1 MDIDLYQI
9 LKTNDLILLFLVIG
23 FGYLIGNMKLFS
35 VPVGSAIGVLLVGLF
50 FGHYGLTLSTEFG
63 TFGFALFIF
72 SVGLQAGPSF
82 FTAFM
87 EDGKKYIA
95 LAALVAA
102 IGFTTAVTMS
112 AIFDFAPGFNAG
124 LMAGALT
131 STPTLAAAQDAVTSG
146 STGADA
152 ETQRQII
159 ENIGVGY
166 ALTYLIG
173 TMLVILVIRYA
184 PRLLKM
190 NLEAMA
196 RTYAMDKGLL
206 VGKQG
211 RHTTAATLPVV
222 RAYKIMPDSYGK
234 TILQRDAELTEV
246 EGVVLKLRRNGE
258 LIDPDPKL
266 ELQEGDVLSIIASL
280 RAHQWLQQN
289 LEGEEVLDAD
299 LLNYQ
304 VISQEIV
311 VLNQNALG
319 KQIKDL
325 HLTSVYGCFA
335 TGLNRT
341 GIQLPITDEV
351 VLNKGDRIQVVGEES
366 HLRELATLLGHIEQ
380 DIVETD
386 LVTFSLGIALG
397 AFIGLITLSIGGI
410 GIGLGSAGGLLI
422 VGLLVGY
429 LSSINPVF
437 GRVPGAA
444 RFLLQELGLML
455 LMASIGLNAGGGI
468 VEGLLNVGLP
478 MIVSAV
484 LVSMLPIG
492 IGYFVGR
499 KFLKMNPALLLGS
512 LTGAMTSTPA
522 LAVLTETSKSSVPA
536 IGYAGT
542 YTFANVFLTFAGTF
556 LMTL

>member
-1 MDIDLYQI
+1 MEIDLYQI
-9 LKTNDLILLFLVIG
+9 LKNSDLILLFLVIG
-23 FGYLIGNMKLFS
+23 FGYLIGNIKLFS
-35 VPVGSAIGVLLVGLF
+35 VPVGSAIGVLLIGLF
-50 FGHYGLTLSTEFG
+50 FGHHGLTIPTEFG

-95 LAALVAA
+95 LAVLVAV
-102 IGFTTAVTMS
+102 IGLATAVTMS
-112 AIFDFAPGFNAG
+112 QIFDFAPGFNAG

-131 STPTLAAAQDAVTSG
+131 STPTLAAAQDAVNSG
-146 STGADA
+146 LAGGDSEAR
-152 ETQRQII
+152 RQII

-173 TMLVILVIRYA
+173 TMLIILVIRYA

-206 VGKQG
+206 VGRQN
-211 RHTTAATLPVV
+211 RHTTADTLPVV
-222 RAYKIMPDSYGK
+222 RAYTIMPDSYGK
-234 TILQRDAELTEV
+234 TISQRDAELTEI
-246 EGVVLKLRRNGE
+246 EGVVLKLRRNGV

-266 ELQEGDVLSIIASL
+266 ELQEGDILSIIASL
-280 RAHQWLQQN
+280 HTHQWIQQN
-289 LEGEEVLDAD
+289 LDAKEILDPD

-304 VISQEIV
+304 VVSQEIV
-311 VLNQNALG
+311 VLNPNALG
-319 KQIKDL
+319 KQIKEL
-325 HLTSVYGCFA
+325 QLTSIYGCFA

-341 GIQLPITDEV
+341 GIQLPITNEA

-366 HLRELATLLGHIEQ
+366 HLHDLASLLGHIEQ
-380 DIVETD
+380 DIEETD

-397 AFIGLITLSIGGI
+397 AFLGLITFTIGGI
-410 GIGLGSAGGLLI
+410 GIGLGSAGGLLV

-429 LSSINPVF
+429 LSSLNPVF

-468 VEGLLNVGLP
+468 VDGLLNVGLP

-492 IGYFVGR
+492 VGYFVGR
-499 KFLKMNPALLLGS
+499 KFLKLNPALLLGS

-522 LAVLTETSKSSVPA
+522 LAVLTSASKSSVPA

-556 LMTL
+556 LMTM